1 MSANAFFTWSKSLS
15 DALTFASARIRSQVS
30 AKYFPCPLP
39 ILLSKVT
46 ALTSSVEKVE
56 GMTRK
61 YAFMAFTHRL
71 ASSVSPE
78 KTSGRAS
85 LTVLVLVVVD
95 MGFAGGGTGLA
106 GGCDGGTV
114 VGGAKINGV
123 VIGTTEG
130 TVVTK
135 GVTGG
140 NGLVTG
146 ILGWEPEG
154 GSGVVRLGGE
164 GSDAGLTVY

>member
-1 MSANAFFTWSKSLS
+1 
-15 DALTFASARIRSQVS
+15 
-30 AKYFPCPLP
+30 
-39 ILLSKVT
+39 
-46 ALTSSVEKVE
+46 
-56 GMTRK
+56 
-61 YAFMAFTHRL
+61 MAFTHRI

-95 MGFAGGGTGLA
+95 MGFIGGGTGLT

-114 VGGAKINGV
+114 VRNAKIDGV
-123 VIGTTEG
+123 VIGMTEG

-146 ILGWEPEG
+146 ILG
-154 GSGVVRLGGE
+154 
-164 GSDAGLTVY
+164 